1 MDGVEA
7 LKRTEDLG
15 MRRSRR
21 EAKQERRRET
31 GNEETENAKGFQ
43 VFSLAIIT
51 ASPKQKRDIAI
62 SLPSHRNTHT
72 PFNIISALLIL
83 LPTLSSLFSPSVPR
97 SQQFYLPPGDPPLRH
112 NPGTLPAPPPSSQPT
127 IPRQ

>member
-15 MRRSRR
+15 TRRNRR

-31 GNEETENAKGFQ
+31 GNEEIENAKGFQ
-43 VFSLAIIT
+43 AFSLAIIT

-62 SLPSHRNTHT
+62 SLPSHRNTHLST
-72 PFNIISALLIL
+72 
-83 LPTLSSLFSPSVPR
+83 SSL
-97 SQQFYLPPGDPPLRH
+97 LC
-112 NPGTLPAPPPSSQPT
+112 
-127 IPRQ
+127 